1 LHPNLQALYL
11 RERGKASCRRITLN
25 ARFTTPRTAKNTTT
39 PSYAPLFARTAS
51 ASKRKN
57 PGASPNP
64 RVKKTGGFVKAAP
77 RISLKFLLN
86 QDMDTL

>member
-1 LHPNLQALYL
+1 
-11 RERGKASCRRITLN
+11 
-25 ARFTTPRTAKNTTT
+25 
-39 PSYAPLFARTAS
+39 LFARTAS